1 MRRFSELFVWITVI
15 ALLALF
21 LGGVLYSFLVD
32 DVRPHVES
40 TDWHGK

>member
-1 MRRFSELFVWITVI
+1 MRRTTDLFVWIPVI

-32 DVRPHVES
+32 DMRPHVES